1 MIQNNKESKEQRA
14 IKKKRIILT
23 MVSSI
28 LVICMCIGF
37 LASYAELGIFD
48 SFRGR
53 KDDVIYYENGNLMQ
67 NGNVLFSDVKLED
80 GKLIMSNGYVLM
92 ENVTINDDGTIEGY
106 IKKTESN

>member
-1 MIQNNKESKEQRA
+1 
-14 IKKKRIILT
+14 
-23 MVSSI
+23 
-28 LVICMCIGF
+28 
-37 LASYAELGIFD
+37 
-48 SFRGR
+48 
-53 KDDVIYYENGNLMQ
+53 MQ